1 MLLAGLTVAEP
12 VLSPV
17 LIGAGAVLAIPA
29 LRRLTP
35 PGTLRARSG
44 LPATVLIRGLLT
56 FTFFA
61 GDAYVPLT
69 LTSIRHSTPTYAGV
83 TLTVSTVAWTAGSWV
98 QARAIQRRTPR
109 ILVAAGL
116 AFVLAGLAGM
126 VSLLWPAVPAWM
138 ALVAWTVA
146 GFGIGLAYAP
156 ISLTALGWA
165 RSGNEG
171 RVSAS
176 VQLCDVLG
184 TALGT
189 GAAGAAVAIV
199 HQHGG
204 PARLGLGLAFAIA
217 AAVGLLAL
225 AVAPRLPTTTSPQV
239 AAGGAGG
246 PELGKIAP
254 DPGVAVGDE

>member
-1 MLLAGLTVAEP
+1 M
-12 VLSPV
+12 
-17 LIGAGAVLAIPA
+17 
-29 LRRLTP
+29 
-35 PGTLRARSG
+35 
-44 LPATVLIRGLLT
+44 LIRGLLT

-69 LTSIRHSTPTYAGV
+69 LTSIRHTTPTYAGV
-83 TLTVSTVAWTAGSWV
+83 TLTVSTVAWTAGSWL

-116 AFVLAGLAGM
+116 ALVLAGLAGM
-126 VSLLWPAVPAWM
+126 ASLLWPAVPVWM

-146 GFGIGLAYAP
+146 GFGIGLAYSP

-204 PARLGLGLAFAIA
+204 PARLGLGLALRHRV
-217 AAVGLLAL
+217 VGRPAG
-225 AVAPRLPTTTSPQV
+225 PG
-239 AAGGAGG
+239 GGALGCRPPPRPTRAADGGG
-246 PELGKIAP
+246 PEPGKIP
-254 DPGVAVGDE
+254 EDPGVGVGDE

>member
-1 MLLAGLTVAEP
+1 V
-12 VLSPV
+12 
-17 LIGAGAVLAIPA
+17 
-29 LRRLTP
+29 
-35 PGTLRARSG
+35 
-44 LPATVLIRGLLT
+44 
-56 FTFFA
+56 
-61 GDAYVPLT
+61 
-69 LTSIRHSTPTYAGV
+69 
-83 TLTVSTVAWTAGSWV
+83 
-98 QARAIQRRTPR
+98 
-109 ILVAAGL
+109 
-116 AFVLAGLAGM
+116 
-126 VSLLWPAVPAWM
+126 

-146 GFGIGLAYAP
+146 GFGVGLAYSP

-217 AAVGLLAL
+217 ASVGLVGL
-225 AVAPRLPTTTSPQV
+225 AVAPRLPTTTSPME
-239 AAGGAGG
+239 AAGEEGG
-246 PELGKIAP
+246 TEPGKIPP

>member
-1 MLLAGLTVAEP
+1 MV
-12 VLSPV
+12 
-17 LIGAGAVLAIPA
+17 GAVLLVVPA

-35 PGTLRARSG
+35 PGTFRARAG

-56 FTFFA
+56 FAFFA

-69 LTSIRHSTPTYAGV
+69 LTSIRHTITDV
-83 TLTVSTVAWTAGSWV
+83 
-98 QARAIQRRTPR
+98 RRGHPDRLDHGLDGR
-109 ILVAAGL
+109 ILGAGPGHPAPARPGGLIAIGL
-116 AFVLAGLAGM
+116 ALVLAGLVAM
-126 VSLLWPAVPAWM
+126 ASLLWPAVPVWI

-146 GFGIGLAYAP
+146 GFGIGLAYSP

-165 RSGNEG
+165 RPGEEG

-189 GAAGAAVAIV
+189 GVAGAAVAIV

-204 PARLGLGLAFAIA
+204 PIPGSASGLAFAVA
-217 AAVGLLAL
+217 VAVVGLLAL
-225 AVAPRLPTTTSPQV
+225 AVTPRLPSPRRPE
-239 AAGGAGG
+239 AARRLPPSPGDRGRCAG
-246 PELGKIAP
+246 
-254 DPGVAVGDE
+254 DCRW